1 MKEFKQFML
10 LLVVL
15 LLGSCSNDL
24 MESVNQSSGTS
35 GATTR
40 VDMQTAL
47 DRAERMLAKI
57 EGGKT
62 RSRRVASIR
71 YLNIDGKTR
80 AEGSLDSLYYI
91 INYADNGGFA
101 VAGADTRLDGIYAI
115 SEEGHLE
122 ESDVEENPGLQYFF
136 DMLPDEECLD
146 MLGKPG
152 IGTGSGP
159 GMGMDTTLLVLPPI
173 QFTDIDLS
181 EKIGPYI
188 HPNVSHWH
196 QEDPFNNEC
205 PVKNGI
211 RCHAG
216 CVPVATAIIM
226 SYYEWP
232 NSYGNNVYDWQ
243 AMKNATL
250 ANGQIIATYIPNLIR
265 HLGAGN
271 NYDTN
276 YNSVNDKGEIIGS
289 SSDTKAHYK
298 RTFRHFGY
306 QEPKDFKDFDN
317 NALQAF
323 LKDSHGPVLVRG
335 NRDKDG
341 HAWVIDGYYLDS
353 HVGTA
358 YVGGRGGD
366 GLMFHVIW
374 GWGGN
379 RNGYFKFGGS
389 IESVYKYN
397 DSNDDWRWKHYYLY
411 DKEAYKE
418 YLAFIQFKKM
428 EYVGGFVP
436 NK

>member
-1 MKEFKQFML
+1 MKGFKQFML

-24 MESVNQSSGTS
+24 VEPAIKSADNTD
-35 GATTR
+35 ATTR

-47 DRAERMLAKI
+47 DRAEKMLAKI

-71 YLNIDGKTR
+71 YLSIDGKTR
-80 AEGSLDSLYYI
+80 SEGSLDSLYYI

-152 IGTGSGP
+152 IGTGSGS

-188 HPNVSHWH
+188 HPNESHWH

-205 PVKNGI
+205 PVKNGT

-271 NYDTN
+271 NYDTS
-276 YNSVNDKGEIIGS
+276 YNIGKDGS

-335 NRDKDG
+335 NGNKDG

-374 GWGGN
+374 GWGEGK
-379 RNGYFKFGGS
+379 NGYFKFGGS
-389 IESVYKYN
+389 VEAVYKYN
-397 DSNDDWRWKHYYLY
+397 ESYDDWLWKHLYLY
-411 DKEAYKE
+411 DKQAYKE
-418 YLAFIQFKKM
+418 YLEEVQFKKM

>member
-1 MKEFKQFML
+1 M
-10 LLVVL
+10 
-15 LLGSCSNDL
+15 
-24 MESVNQSSGTS
+24 
-35 GATTR
+35 
-40 VDMQTAL
+40 
-47 DRAERMLAKI
+47 
-57 EGGKT
+57 
-62 RSRRVASIR
+62 
-71 YLNIDGKTR
+71 
-80 AEGSLDSLYYI
+80 
-91 INYADNGGFA
+91 
-101 VAGADTRLDGIYAI
+101 
-115 SEEGHLE
+115 
-122 ESDVEENPGLQYFF
+122 
-136 DMLPDEECLD
+136 
-146 MLGKPG
+146 
-152 IGTGSGP
+152 

-188 HPNVSHWH
+188 HPNVSKWD
-196 QEDPFNNEC
+196 QDYPFNNEC

-271 NYDTN
+271 NYDTS
-276 YNSVNDKGEIIGS
+276 YHIGKDGS

-306 QEPKDFKDFDN
+306 QEPNDFKDFDN

-374 GWGGN
+374 GWGGD

-389 IESVYKYN
+389 IEAVYKYN
-397 DSNDDWRWKHYYLY
+397 ETYDDGDWKYCYLY
-411 DKEAYKE
+411 DKPRYQE
-418 YLAFIQFKKM
+418 YLEFIQFKKM